1 MKDNK
6 FLGEEFLETYIKY
19 YQKEFPCF
27 KFIEIDKLNEFFDT
41 LKGSKAIEMY
51 INIDT
56 YGSGREAYFTVD
68 GEQITTYG
76 IGYLID
82 EMNKDK
88 RFRQYLKNI
97 NIGE

>member
-1 MKDNK
+1 MNDNK

-27 KFIEIDKLNEFFDT
+27 KFIEINKLNEFFDT

-51 INIDT
+51 INMDT
-56 YGSGREAYFTVD
+56 YGSGREVYFTVD

-88 RFRQYLKNI
+88 KFRNYLKNI
-97 NIGE
+97 NKGE